1 MFEIYDISVS
11 VKLPLNRKL
20 FIPPFCGISYYE
32 RLFEKC
38 YNEANTDYEKFIFR
52 RYRYILDCTK
62 DCGATNVKVSLLYS
76 NGKRELVYRVS
87 FNNFSDLVN
96 FEIAIQRCIG
106 YAI

>member
-32 RLFEKC
+32 RLLEKC
-38 YNEANTDYEKFIFR
+38 YNEANTDYEKFIFK

-62 DCGATNVKVSLLYS
+62 DCLDLHTEEDSNDIAWNIFLQVSRYHS
-76 NGKRELVYRVS
+76 
-87 FNNFSDLVN
+87 
-96 FEIAIQRCIG
+96 
-106 YAI
+106 

>member
-38 YNEANTDYEKFIFR
+38 YNEANNTMFK
-52 RYRYILDCTK
+52 
-62 DCGATNVKVSLLYS
+62 
-76 NGKRELVYRVS
+76 
-87 FNNFSDLVN
+87 
-96 FEIAIQRCIG
+96 
-106 YAI
+106 